1 MWLLGIIYLVLGFVI
16 ALWGVKLFPFIGASM
31 VAIFTISVTCSLTL
45 AFGWMD
51 TTWGC
56 TLCVIAAFTLGIV
69 FGCIIRRNIWLLIA
83 LTGLIGGF
91 FSGALIDSAIVA
103 SSGWDPV
110 WFYWFI
116 SCLMGAIGCFL
127 SCFFGKALVMIATSG
142 IGSYLF
148 MRSWTIFYPGHY
160 PNEADLMEENYDYE
174 YDSIFWVFIAVFV
187 VCWPLSMLY
196 QYNFTTQHAE
206 LEEYGVGSKDDYK
219 VMNENETNRDR
230 SDDNHQRANAMD

>member
-1 MWLLGIIYLVLGFVI
+1 MWLLGLIYLIVGFVI
-16 ALWGVKLFPFIGASM
+16 ALWGVNLFPFIGASM
-31 VAIFTISVTCSLTL
+31 VAIFTITVTCSLTE

-56 TLCVIAAFTLGIV
+56 TLCFILALTLGIV
-69 FGCIIRRNIWLLIA
+69 FGCVIRRNIWLLIA

-103 SSGWDPV
+103 STEWNPV

-116 SCLMGAIGCFL
+116 SCLMGAIGCLL
-127 SCFFGKALVMIATSG
+127 SCYFGKALVMVATSG

-148 MRSWTIFYPGHY
+148 MRSWTLFYPGHY
-160 PNEADLMEENYDYE
+160 PSEADLWDENNTYE
-174 YDSIFWVFIAVFV
+174 YDNIFWVFVAVFV

-196 QYNFTTQHAE
+196 QYNFTKQHAE
-206 LEEYGVGSKDDYK
+206 LEEYGVGSKTDYQTI
-219 VMNENETNRDR
+219 EEPNRDR
-230 SDDNHQRANAMD
+230 TDDDHQRANSLK